1 MDNILSH
8 FQAYGEGKI
17 IINLVQ
23 NHQSIIDTWCEQ
35 YIEHITNFHA

>member
-17 IINLVQ
+17 ITNLVQ
-23 NHQSIIDTWCEQ
+23 NHQSTIGTWCEQ
-35 YIEHITNFHA
+35 YIECSTNFHA